1 MSDTAPPRR
10 HRLRRIL
17 LWVAGIVL
25 LTPVV
30 LVLAVLVLANTGF
43 GRSLIE
49 REAASLTGGQVV
61 LRGLAGRFPDALRLA
76 HLEVH
81 DAQGTWL
88 TLDGVALDWS
98 PLALIGKVARID
110 SLAAAE
116 IHVLRLPVATAAKK
130 PAPASQGGSGLPVQ
144 VDLRALRIAR
154 LQLDAPV
161 AGAPAALRVE
171 GHAHLASLSD
181 ATLTAAIDR
190 LDGPGTYRLDG
201 HLDDAAIRAVLDA
214 HEPAGGLVS
223 GLAKLPALGA
233 LALHATVDGPRAAER
248 VDASLAAGSL
258 RADAHGTV
266 DLAGHSAALD
276 VTANA
281 PAMAPRPD
289 VSWDSVALQAHLHG
303 PFAKPDVAAH
313 AVLAG
318 VHGGGAVIASLT
330 VDAGGNSGAVD
341 VHAVLAGLVLPPP
354 QPNLFAAAP
363 LDLTVHAQL
372 DQPSLP
378 VRFALK
384 HPLLSAD
391 GEAQA
396 RGDISARVHT
406 VVPDLAPF
414 AAIGHVNIEGSTD
427 AVATLARHGEAS
439 DVTVDGTACFTG
451 GQAPLPTALGT
462 TRFGA
467 TARLNGQDLT
477 ITRATV
483 DGRTAHASVTG
494 TDFGGR
500 LALAWHVVLD
510 DLAALTPAVSG
521 HLDAAGRVDGSPDAA
536 SGGTPAT
543 VSGGTPATVS
553 GGTPATV
560 SGGTPGAV
568 AGGTPGALPSGTPG
582 AISSAA
588 PGGTSVGTPGETQ
601 SKVAGGTMA
610 RPSGEKPGEPSGE
623 APAGF
628 ALQADIKGEVGAK
641 SVPRGPITA
650 QIRAQ
655 GLPSNPSG
663 TVQAQGRFDNA
674 PLALQ
679 AELARQPDGGFHVV
693 LRRADWRS
701 LAASADLV
709 LAKGAKLPVGT
720 VSARMTRL
728 ADLAPLV
735 HQPLAGSLSAKVD
748 LSSGGAHPDARVDVQ
763 AAGLSVGKS
772 ALGRLSLT
780 GQVHDPATDPDLA
793 LSLVAEGIDASG
805 ITGQAHATAT
815 GKQAAL
821 LLRTDAALS
830 VQNAPATF
838 AATAKLDVPAHQ
850 VLLSALSADYHGEAL
865 RLTAPAKVSFG
876 ASTGVDSLRLSAGVP
891 GATQASISVAGRI
904 APTLAL
910 TAAIRNVTPD
920 LARPFAP
927 TLQAAGLLTADAH
940 LSGTTAAPQGTL
952 RLQATGVRLRSG
964 PAASLKPASLLATVA
979 LDGRT
984 AQVTAHVS
992 AGPKLSLAA
1001 TGSAPL
1007 QPGGA
1012 LALHATGA
1020 ADLTLLDPILGAT
1033 GQRAAGNLALDATVS
1048 GSTAAPRINGAVTLA
1063 RGEVQDF
1070 VQGLR
1075 VTDITANLVAAGDTV
1090 RIATFTAKAGTGTL
1104 AASGSV
1110 GVLAPGLPVDVHF
1123 TADHARPLASD
1134 LLTATLDADIRVHG
1148 QAATALDAGGRI
1160 FIRQAEINI
1169 PNSLPPSVAT
1179 LNVRRPGDHPLPAHT
1194 APAAIIRLALE
1205 VDAPNG
1211 IFVRG
1216 HGLDSELGGKL
1227 QVAGTTAAPQI
1238 SGAFDLRRGDISVAG
1253 TTLTFSKGEV
1263 GFDGTSVT
1271 NKIDPTLNFVADSTS
1286 GGVTATLTVGG
1297 YADKPTIK
1305 LSSVPDLP
1313 QDEVLAHLLFGTSVK
1328 NLSAVQIAEIASALA
1343 ELSGVTGGGG
1353 DPLGAVRKG
1362 LGLDRL
1368 SVGGGSGSGSGAT
1381 IEAGRYVARGVFV
1394 GAKQATSGGG
1404 TAAEVQIDITK
1415 RLKAKA
1421 QLATGGG
1428 TVQGATPD
1436 NDPGSTIGLSYQF
1449 DY

>member
-1 MSDTAPPRR
+1 MTLASSVALPP
-10 HRLRRIL
+10 
-17 LWVAGIVL
+17 VL
-25 LTPVV
+25 LVGAGRMGTAMFAGWTKGDLPPSVLVDPAAPAGVARPQDRIVGALADVPKDFQPGAVV
-30 LVLAVLVLANTGF
+30 LAIKPQAA
-43 GRSLIE
+43 
-49 REAASLTGGQVV
+49 AAS
-61 LRGLAGRFPDALRLA
+61 
-76 HLEVH
+76 
-81 DAQGTWL
+81 
-88 TLDGVALDWS
+88 
-98 PLALIGKVARID
+98 
-110 SLAAAE
+110 
-116 IHVLRLPVATAAKK
+116 
-130 PAPASQGGSGLPVQ
+130 
-144 VDLRALRIAR
+144 
-154 LQLDAPV
+154 
-161 AGAPAALRVE
+161 
-171 GHAHLASLSD
+171 
-181 ATLTAAIDR
+181 
-190 LDGPGTYRLDG
+190 
-201 HLDDAAIRAVLDA
+201 
-214 HEPAGGLVS
+214 
-223 GLAKLPALGA
+223 LPALGA
-233 LALHATVDGPRAAER
+233 LSMHATVDGPRAAER
-248 VDASLAAGSL
+248 VDASLAAGKL
-258 RADAHGTV
+258 HADARGTV
-266 DLAGHSAALD
+266 DLVGHSAALD

-289 VSWDSVALQAHLHG
+289 VSWQSVALRAHVHG
-303 PFAKPDVAAH
+303 PFTRPDVAAH

-318 VHGGGAVIASLT
+318 LHGGGAAIASLT
-330 VDAGGNSGAVD
+330 VDAGGDSGAVD

-354 QPNLFAAAP
+354 QPNLFTGAP

-372 DQPSLP
+372 DQPNLP

-396 RGDISARVHT
+396 RGDISARIHT

-414 AAIGHVNIEGSTD
+414 AAIGHVDIEGSTD

-439 DVTVDGTACFTG
+439 DVTVDGTARFTG
-451 GQAPLPTALGT
+451 GQVPLPTALGT

-467 TARLNGQDLT
+467 TARLDGQDIT
-477 ITRATV
+477 ITRASV

-494 TDFGGR
+494 TDFGGK

-510 DLAALTPAVSG
+510 DLAALTPAVTG
-521 HLDAAGRVDGSPDAA
+521 HLDAAGRVDGAPSQGSSNTTGEPVGTTA
-536 SGGTPAT
+536 SGGT
-543 VSGGTPATVS
+543 VETP
-553 GGTPATV
+553 
-560 SGGTPGAV
+560 
-568 AGGTPGALPSGTPG
+568 
-582 AISSAA
+582 A
-588 PGGTSVGTPGETQ
+588 PGGTADGL
-601 SKVAGGTMA
+601 
-610 RPSGEKPGEPSGE
+610 
-623 APAGF
+623 
-628 ALQADIKGEVGAK
+628 ALQADIKGDVGAK
-641 SVPRGPITA
+641 SVPRGPVTA

-655 GLPSNPSG
+655 GLPANPSG
-663 TVQAQGRFDNA
+663 TVQAQGRFDGA
-674 PLALQ
+674 PLSLQ
-679 AELARQPDGGFHVV
+679 AELSRQAAGGFHVT
-693 LRRADWRS
+693 LRRAAWRS

-720 VSARMTRL
+720 LSARMTRL
-728 ADLAPLV
+728 ADLASLV
-735 HQPLAGSLSAKVD
+735 GQPLAGSLSAKVD
-748 LSSGGAHPDARVDVQ
+748 LPAGGAHPDARIDVQ
-763 AAGLSVGKS
+763 AAGLSVGKN

-780 GQVHDPATDPDLA
+780 GQVHDPAADPDLA
-793 LSLVAEGIDASG
+793 LTLVAEGIDASG
-805 ITGQAHATAT
+805 VTGRAHASAT

-838 AATAKLDVPAHQ
+838 AAVAKLDVPAHE

-876 ASTGVDSLRLSAGVP
+876 TSTGVDSLRLTAGAP
-891 GATQASISVAGRI
+891 GGTPASISVAGRI

-910 TAAIRNVTPD
+910 TASVRNVTPD

-940 LSGTTAAPQGTL
+940 LTGTTAAPQGTL

-979 LDGRT
+979 LDGRV
-984 AQVTAHVS
+984 AQVNAHLS
-992 AGPKLSLAA
+992 AGPKLSFAVN
-1001 TGSAPL
+1001 GSAPL
-1007 QPGGA
+1007 QPRGV
-1012 LALHATGA
+1012 LALRATGA

-1033 GQRAAGNLALDATVS
+1033 SQRAAGKLAREATVS
-1048 GSTAAPRINGAVTLA
+1048 GTTAAPRINGGVTLA

-1075 VTDITANLVAAGDTV
+1075 VTDITADLVAAGDTV
-1090 RIATFTAKAGTGTL
+1090 RIQTFTAKAGAGTL
-1104 AASGSV
+1104 SASGSV
-1110 GVLAPGLPVDVHF
+1110 GVLAPGVPVDVHF

-1134 LLTATLDADIRVHG
+1134 LLTATLDADLRVHG

-1160 FIRQAEINI
+1160 FIRQADINI

-1179 LNVRRPGDHPLPAHT
+1179 LNVRRPGQRPPPART
-1194 APAAIIRLALE
+1194 APALLIRLALE
-1205 VDAPNG
+1205 LDAPSG

-1271 NKIDPTLNFVADSTS
+1271 NKIDPTLDFVADSTS

-1343 ELSGVTGGGG
+1343 ELSGVTGGGS

-1368 SVGGGSGSGSGAT
+1368 SVGGGTGSGNGAT
-1381 IEAGRYVARGVFV
+1381 IEAGRYVARGVFI

>member
-30 LVLAVLVLANTGF
+30 LVVAVLVLANTGF

-49 REAASLTGGQVV
+49 GEAASLTGGQVV

-88 TLDGVALDWS
+88 TLDGVVLNWS

-110 SLAAAE
+110 SLAAAD
-116 IHVLRLPVATAAKK
+116 IHVLRLPIPAAAKK

-161 AGAPAALRVE
+161 AGAAAALRVDA
-171 GHAHLASLSD
+171 HAHLASLSD
-181 ATLTAAIDR
+181 ATVTAAIDR
-190 LDGPGTYRLDG
+190 LDGSGTYRLDG

-258 RADAHGTV
+258 RADTHGTV
-266 DLAGHSAALD
+266 DLVGHSAALD

-289 VSWDSVALQAHLHG
+289 VSWDSVALQAHVHG

-313 AVLAG
+313 AMLAG
-318 VHGGGAVIASLT
+318 VHGGGATIANLT

-396 RGDISARVHT
+396 RGDLSARIHT

-414 AAIGHVNIEGSTD
+414 AAIGHVDIEGSTD

-439 DVTVDGTACFTG
+439 DVTVDGTARFTG
-451 GQAPLPTALGT
+451 GQAPLPIALGT

-467 TARLNGQDLT
+467 TARLDGQDIT
-477 ITRATV
+477 ITRAIV

-553 GGTPATV
+553 GGTL
-560 SGGTPGAV
+560 GAV
-568 AGGTPGALPSGTPG
+568 PSGTPG
-582 AISSAA
+582 R
-588 PGGTSVGTPGETQ
+588 PL
-601 SKVAGGTMA
+601 A
-610 RPSGEKPGEPSGE
+610 RPSGGKPGGPSGE

-628 ALQADIKGEVGAK
+628 ALQADIKGEVGAR

-709 LAKGAKLPVGT
+709 LAHGAKLPVGT

-728 ADLAPLV
+728 ADLASLV

-748 LSSGGAHPDARVDVQ
+748 LPSGGTHPDARVNVQ
-763 AAGLSVGKS
+763 AAGLSVGKN

-780 GQVHDPATDPDLA
+780 GQVHDLATDPDLA

-876 ASTGVDSLRLSAGVP
+876 ASTGLDSLRLSAGVP

-904 APTLAL
+904 APMLAL

-979 LDGRT
+979 LDGRV
-984 AQVTAHVS
+984 AQVNAHLS
-992 AGPKLSLAA
+992 AGPKLSFAA
-1001 TGSAPL
+1001 NGSAPL

-1048 GSTAAPRINGAVTLA
+1048 GTTAAPRINGAVTLA

-1075 VTDITANLVAAGDTV
+1075 VTDITANLVADGDTV

-1134 LLTATLDADIRVHG
+1134 LLTATLDADVRVHG

-1179 LNVRRPGDHPLPAHT
+1179 LNVRRPGEHPPPAHT
-1194 APAAIIRLALE
+1194 APAAVIRLALE
-1205 VDAPNG
+1205 VDAPSG

-1368 SVGGGSGSGSGAT
+1368 SVGGGSGASSGAT
-1381 IEAGRYVARGVFV
+1381 IEAGRYVARGVFI